1 MHDFCYVSKREVA
14 PIKAELID
22 LIHRVQDYVRDD
34 FTFQY
39 YFVGS
44 SSRNMI
50 TYDRKSNVGFD
61 FDVNIVVNDDD
72 EQYSPKEIRTSIRE
86 AFNRFVREYGY
97 DYCEDSTSVLTIKKK
112 SVLQSKIIHSCDI
125 AIVYDC
131 NDGRQQYIRFN
142 KDKQNYTWEYRG
154 GGFEFLPSK
163 ISWLKS
169 NNLWGELLDYYIYK
183 KNVNDNPEKHS
194 RSLFAESVAEVCRK
208 NGYR

>member
-1 MHDFCYVSKREVA
+1 MHDFCYGSKREAA

-72 EQYSPKEIRTSIRE
+72 EQYSPKEIRTFIRE

-112 SVLQSKIIHSCDI
+112 NVLQSKIIHSCDI
-125 AIVYDC
+125 AIVTIVMTAGNNTLDLTRTNRITHGNIEGVGLNFY
-131 NDGRQQYIRFN
+131 
-142 KDKQNYTWEYRG
+142 
-154 GGFEFLPSK
+154 L
-163 ISWLKS
+163 LKFH
-169 NNLWGELLDYYIYK
+169 G
-183 KNVNDNPEKHS
+183 
-194 RSLFAESVAEVCRK
+194 
-208 NGYR
+208 

>member
-1 MHDFCYVSKREVA
+1 MHDFCYISKREAA

-72 EQYSPKEIRTSIRE
+72 EQYSPKEIRTFIRE

-125 AIVYDC
+125 AIKRLCGKSQKSEIYD
-131 NDGRQQYIRFN
+131 
-142 KDKQNYTWEYRG
+142 
-154 GGFEFLPSK
+154 
-163 ISWLKS
+163 
-169 NNLWGELLDYYIYK
+169 K
-183 KNVNDNPEKHS
+183 K
-194 RSLFAESVAEVCRK
+194 L
-208 NGYR
+208 

>member
-1 MHDFCYVSKREVA
+1 MHDFCYVSKREAA

-112 SVLQSKIIHSCDI
+112 NVLQSKIIHSCDI

-142 KDKQNYTWEYRG
+142 KDKQNSHGNIEGEDLNFY
-154 GGFEFLPSK
+154 L
-163 ISWLKS
+163 LKFH
-169 NNLWGELLDYYIYK
+169 G
-183 KNVNDNPEKHS
+183 
-194 RSLFAESVAEVCRK
+194 
-208 NGYR
+208 

>member
-1 MHDFCYVSKREVA
+1 MIMHNFEYVPKEEWE
-14 PIKAELID
+14 PIRDELFEI
-22 LIHRVQDYVRDD
+22 IHRLQDEVRDD

-97 DYCEDSTSVLTIKKK
+97 DYCEDSTSVL
-112 SVLQSKIIHSCDI
+112 
-125 AIVYDC
+125 
-131 NDGRQQYIRFN
+131 
-142 KDKQNYTWEYRG
+142 
-154 GGFEFLPSK
+154 
-163 ISWLKS
+163 
-169 NNLWGELLDYYIYK
+169 
-183 KNVNDNPEKHS
+183 
-194 RSLFAESVAEVCRK
+194 
-208 NGYR
+208 

>member
-1 MHDFCYVSKREVA
+1 MHDFCYVSKREA
-14 PIKAELID
+14 TPIKAELID

-154 GGFEFLPSK
+154 EDLNFYL
-163 ISWLKS
+163 LKFH
-169 NNLWGELLDYYIYK
+169 G
-183 KNVNDNPEKHS
+183 
-194 RSLFAESVAEVCRK
+194 
-208 NGYR
+208 

>member
-1 MHDFCYVSKREVA
+1 MHDFCYVSKREAA

-22 LIHRVQDYVRDD
+22 LIHRVQDFVRDD

-112 SVLQSKIIHSCDI
+112 SVLKSKIIHSCDI

-154 GGFEFLPSK
+154 GAMELLPSK

>member
-1 MHDFCYVSKREVA
+1 M
-14 PIKAELID
+14 
-22 LIHRVQDYVRDD
+22 
-34 FTFQY
+34 
-39 YFVGS
+39 
-44 SSRNMI
+44 
-50 TYDRKSNVGFD
+50 
-61 FDVNIVVNDDD
+61 
-72 EQYSPKEIRTSIRE
+72 
-86 AFNRFVREYGY
+86 REYGY

-131 NDGRQQYIRFN
+131 NDGKQQYIRFN

-154 GGFEFLPSK
+154 GGFELLPSK

>member
-1 MHDFCYVSKREVA
+1 MHDFCYVSKREAA

-112 SVLQSKIIHSCDI
+112 NVLQSKIIHSCDI

-154 GGFEFLPSK
+154 GAIELLPSK

>member
-1 MHDFCYVSKREVA
+1 MHDFCYVSKREAA

-112 SVLQSKIIHSCDI
+112 NVLQSKIIHSCDI

-142 KDKQNYTWEYRG
+142 KDKQNYTWECRG
-154 GGFEFLPSK
+154 AGFELLPSK

>member
-1 MHDFCYVSKREVA
+1 MHDFCYVSKREAA

-97 DYCEDSTSVLTIKKK
+97 DYCEDSTSVLTIKKC
-112 SVLQSKIIHSCDI
+112 S
-125 AIVYDC
+125 
-131 NDGRQQYIRFN
+131 
-142 KDKQNYTWEYRG
+142 
-154 GGFEFLPSK
+154 
-163 ISWLKS
+163 
-169 NNLWGELLDYYIYK
+169 
-183 KNVNDNPEKHS
+183 
-194 RSLFAESVAEVCRK
+194 
-208 NGYR
+208 

>member
-1 MHDFCYVSKREVA
+1 MHDFCYVSKREAA

-154 GGFEFLPSK
+154 EGFELLPSK

>member
-1 MHDFCYVSKREVA
+1 MHDFCYVSKREAA

-154 GGFEFLPSK
+154 GGFELLSSK